1 MNNVK
6 LQDQVFK
13 RSLVYM
19 YFSLYEAD
27 GRNALNIKHLE
38 STVDIM

>member
-1 MNNVK
+1 MNKVK

-13 RSLVYM
+13 CSLVYM

-27 GRNALNIKHLE
+27 GTNAVNVKHLE